1 MTKPIR
7 NDAPGAVHHVTARVN
22 WRVWHLKSRGR
33 ARFFMQALVKAA
45 ESFAVNLLAFVLM
58 SNHFHLVLRSPE
70 EAKYR
75 ELTGRR
81 TRCRHFR
88 PWPRKHANA
97 TVLAQAMRRLM
108 YTVSRNVHAEL
119 DLTGQFWEGPFHS
132 RPITDSMDLTVTMA
146 YDHRNP
152 VRAGMTLRPEDHGC
166 GSAAWW
172 AGTGPS
178 PVPLLEYGGVPF
190 GLTVEEL
197 RREVIRYQRS
207 RHLDDVLGALRKEG
221 IEWYELE
228 REARRELLERAGL
241 AWSGACGITAA
252 GHDR

>member
-81 TRCRHFR
+81 TRCRH
-88 PWPRKHANA
+88 
-97 TVLAQAMRRLM
+97 
-108 YTVSRNVHAEL
+108 
-119 DLTGQFWEGPFHS
+119 LT
-132 RPITDSMDLTVTMA
+132 
-146 YDHRNP
+146 
-152 VRAGMTLRPEDHGC
+152 
-166 GSAAWW
+166 
-172 AGTGPS
+172 
-178 PVPLLEYGGVPF
+178 
-190 GLTVEEL
+190 
-197 RREVIRYQRS
+197 
-207 RHLDDVLGALRKEG
+207 
-221 IEWYELE
+221 
-228 REARRELLERAGL
+228 RRELLERAGL